1 MEQAIRPDIT
11 VDVIGETCPIPL
23 VAMRKAVM
31 KAQEGQVIEVRGT
44 HKASQ
49 KEVPMAVNSLG
60 LEILVESV
68 DDEGVWHIF
77 IKK

>member
-23 VAMRKAVM
+23 VEMRKAVM
-31 KAQEGQVIEVRGT
+31 KAEKGQVIEVRGT

-60 LEILVESV
+60 LEILEESV
-68 DDEGVWHIF
+68 DDESVWHIY

>member
-23 VAMRKAVM
+23 VEMRKAVM

-49 KEVPMAVNSLG
+49 KEVPMGVNSLG
-60 LEILVESV
+60 LEILEESV

>member
-1 MEQAIRPDIT
+1 
-11 VDVIGETCPIPL
+11 
-23 VAMRKAVM
+23 M
-31 KAQEGQVIEVRGT
+31 KAEKGQVIEVKGT

-60 LEILVESV
+60 LELLEESV
-68 DDEGVWHIF
+68 DDESVWHIY